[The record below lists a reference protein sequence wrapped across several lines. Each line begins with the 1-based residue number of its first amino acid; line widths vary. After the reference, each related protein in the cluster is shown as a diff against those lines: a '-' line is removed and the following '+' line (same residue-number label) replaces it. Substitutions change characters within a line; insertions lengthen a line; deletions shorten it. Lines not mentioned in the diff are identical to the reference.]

1 MTDKAQSET
10 KDGYAVLLQR
20 LVRFVFNG
28 IFNWGT
34 MWCSLA
40 LFVNHNGYP
49 YIGLGCLFLWV
60 LFMILDELKQINR
73 KLTTEEVK
81 AKYYE
86 LIIAVSHKFTGETRH
101 ETALRYI
108 QKAEISY
115 SGVGSE
121 ERT

>member
-1 MTDKAQSET
+1 MKEDAQTEKKSLT
-10 KDGYAVLLQR
+10 AVVLQR
-20 LVRFVFNG
+20 LVRFVFKG

-40 LFVNHNGYP
+40 LFTNYNGYP

-73 KLTTEEVK
+73 KLIVEEVK

-86 LIIAVSHKFTGETRH
+86 LIMAVSHKFAEETRH

-108 QKAEISY
+108 QKAETSY
-115 SGVGSE
+115 SGVSGE
-121 ERT
+121 EKT